1 MVDVNHALRSGP
13 PAAVVDRDF
22 HSGGAATDSV
32 AELRASL
39 GGAMDSGDPAMSM
52 ADRLCRACVDLLDV
66 DGAAVSLMLDGS
78 SQGTFGS
85 SDGLSRQL
93 DEFQF
98 TFGEGPCMDAV
109 REGPVF
115 AANIADGA
123 ETRWPAFVGS
133 AVGLGIGAVFALPIS
148 LANSNVGALDLYR
161 HAPGPLLGNSLL
173 GGLMAADLA
182 ALPLLD
188 MISAEAELATLGE
201 DEPAWKQLASL
212 ARVEVYQAT
221 GMVMVQLGVG
231 PAEALARLRA
241 HAFVQG
247 LTASQVAWSIVE
259 RELSLESDTERTD
272 PGGSHS

>member
-1 MVDVNHALRSGP
+1 M
-13 PAAVVDRDF
+13 
-22 HSGGAATDSV
+22 DSI

-39 GGAMDSGDPAMSM
+39 GGAMDSGDPTMSM
-52 ADRLCRACVDLLDV
+52 ADRLCHACVDLLDV
-66 DGAAVSLMLDGS
+66 DGAAISLMLDGS

-109 REGPVF
+109 RDGPVF

-133 AVGLGIGAVFALPIS
+133 AVGLGVGAVFALPIS

-188 MISAEAELATLGE
+188 MISAEAELATSGE
-201 DEPAWKQLASL
+201 DEQAWNQLASL

-241 HAFVQG
+241 HAFAQG

-272 PGGSHS
+272 PCGRHS

>member
-1 MVDVNHALRSGP
+1 
-13 PAAVVDRDF
+13 
-22 HSGGAATDSV
+22 
-32 AELRASL
+32 
-39 GGAMDSGDPAMSM
+39 MDIGDPQMST
-52 ADRLCRACVDLLDV
+52 ADRLCHACVDLLEV
-66 DGAAVSLMLDGS
+66 DGAAISLMVDGS

-109 REGPVF
+109 RGGPVF
-115 AANIADGA
+115 AANIADVA

-133 AVGLGIGAVFALPIS
+133 AVGLGVGAVFALPIS
-148 LANSNVGALDLYR
+148 LANSYVGALDLYR
-161 HAPGPLLGNSLL
+161 HKPGPLLGNSLL

-188 MISAEAELATLGE
+188 MISAEAALAASGR
-201 DEPAWKQLASL
+201 DEPAWKQLAAL

-221 GMVMVQLGVG
+221 GMVMAQLGLG

-241 HAFVQG
+241 HAFAHG
-247 LTASQVAWSIVE
+247 RTASQVAWSIVE
-259 RELSLESDTERTD
+259 RELSLEPDNDRTD
-272 PGGSHS
+272 PGRRHS